1 VNLEE
6 ELDPIMGLL
15 NVMTELG
22 EADMQNLTEDEAEL
36 IRTLG
41 ETFSRSK
48 LLAPIVGDVLF
59 AATDAWQNG
68 EEFMGSEKPSMG
80 EGEGADLLAPFMD
93 TLLDILHDDAK
104 NSELLRADIATLAD
118 VISILVR
125 KDVMNKLES
134 AEDMSALVGSD
145 GFVTEMV
152 KTLEANESMKRL
164 IPEIT
169 KIGMSAIGQLVT
181 VPEGELENYDE
192 FMDDVAGALNDISSM
207 SKEEQVEKLTD
218 SLNEALGEIDVEIDE
233 TILDLYSTTLIEE
246 IVEKNDGELTAE
258 DVKAYFEEY
267 ANKMSAIQ

>member
-1 VNLEE
+1 
-6 ELDPIMGLL
+6 
-15 NVMTELG
+15 
-22 EADMQNLTEDEAEL
+22 
-36 IRTLG
+36 
-41 ETFSRSK
+41 
-48 LLAPIVGDVLF
+48 
-59 AATDAWQNG
+59 
-68 EEFMGSEKPSMG
+68 
-80 EGEGADLLAPFMD
+80 
-93 TLLDILHDDAK
+93 
-104 NSELLRADIATLAD
+104 
-118 VISILVR
+118 
-125 KDVMNKLES
+125 
-134 AEDMSALVGSD
+134 
-145 GFVTEMV
+145 
-152 KTLEANESMKRL
+152 MKRL

-181 VPEGELENYDE
+181 VPEGALENYDE